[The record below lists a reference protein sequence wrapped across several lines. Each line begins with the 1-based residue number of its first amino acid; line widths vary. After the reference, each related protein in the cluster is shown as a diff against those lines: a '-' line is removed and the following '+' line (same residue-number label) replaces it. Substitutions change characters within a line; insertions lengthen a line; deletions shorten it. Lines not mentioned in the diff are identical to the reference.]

1 MKYLQNR
8 KKHWFLGT
16 GRYKQYYF
24 PLVTVYIYPCRM
36 NASSMNGAGTSGGG
50 AGGGGLPMGVPVM
63 GGGGNQ
69 PMGMVP
75 NTQGIM
81 AQGKPGAPNQNVL
94 DAVKKVGSSIHCR
107 CISLRSVF
115 RIRKFLGLQDPD
127 LSINKQKK

>member
-1 MKYLQNR
+1 
-8 KKHWFLGT
+8 
-16 GRYKQYYF
+16 
-24 PLVTVYIYPCRM
+24 M

-94 DAVKKVGSSIHCR
+94 DAVKKVSSSIFTNSFWASR
-107 CISLRSVF
+107 
-115 RIRKFLGLQDPD
+115 DPD
-127 LSINKQKK
+127 LSVNKQKNEKTRDLNFNNLLSLNKCKCQQAKNGKSLDIDCFVT

>member
-1 MKYLQNR
+1 
-8 KKHWFLGT
+8 
-16 GRYKQYYF
+16 
-24 PLVTVYIYPCRM
+24 M

-63 GGGGNQ
+63 GGGGGQ

-94 DAVKKVGSSIHCR
+94 DAVKKVGSSIHRPCNQCSGSEIGPPGSASGSLFVR
-107 CISLRSVF
+107 IRILPSASKKMKNSLISTVLFCYFFMTLSLRSM
-115 RIRKFLGLQDPD
+115 
-127 LSINKQKK
+127 

>member
-1 MKYLQNR
+1 
-8 KKHWFLGT
+8 
-16 GRYKQYYF
+16 
-24 PLVTVYIYPCRM
+24 
-36 NASSMNGAGTSGGG
+36 MNGAGTSGGG

-94 DAVKKVGSSIHCR
+94 DAVKKVGSSIHWL
-107 CISLRSVF
+107 CILLRTVF
-115 RIRKFLGLQDPD
+115 GPPGSFHQLAKKNVKTRD
-127 LSINKQKK
+127 LNCFVTYG